1 MELQFIE
8 TFRGPGIFKIH
19 FLALISAIA
28 FATWTCLG
36 TFKSFQ
42 NLKHYL
48 ESVFQYFNFNDFLYK
63 IIY

>member
-8 TFRGPGIFKIH
+8 TFRGPGILKIH
-19 FLALISAIA
+19 FLALITAIA
-28 FATWTCLG
+28 FTTWTCLG
-36 TFKSFQ
+36 TFKSFHS
-42 NLKHYL
+42 LKHYL

>member
-8 TFRGPGIFKIH
+8 TFRGLGIFKIH
-19 FLALISAIA
+19 FLLSITAIA
-28 FATWTCLG
+28 ATTWTCLG

-42 NLKHYL
+42 NLKDYL
-48 ESVFQYFNFNDFLYK
+48 ESVFQYFNFHDLLYK